1 MSLERLLA
9 DTLHQADDYE
19 PSPDLFARVERSLAE
34 DLAHRRR
41 VRLVAAGVVGGIAA
55 IAALLVA
62 TTTGKNGAWLTPAWA
77 LELVTVGIQVAVMV
91 TIGPSIRRFGQI
103 YVADAFRL
111 SPETGVRFL
120 SLFDVAFYLLFSGRI
135 LMGIDL
141 SASGQTVATR
151 MAGGE
156 YVIRLAS
163 FLLLMGVAHA
173 LTLSVLPVVGLIQ
186 GSTVRRARRMDAG
199 VEAPPVAAGALQA
212 ERVVKVIIWFAAALA
227 LLGGI
232 AAFVLLATFGIVSD

>member
-1 MSLERLLA
+1 VSLERLLA

-41 VRLVAAGVVGGIAA
+41 VRLIAAGIVGGIAA
-55 IAALLVA
+55 AAALLVA
-62 TTTGKNGAWLTPAWA
+62 TTTGQNGAWLTPAWA
-77 LELVTVGIQVAVMV
+77 LELVTVGIQVAVMI

-103 YVADAFRL
+103 YVADCFRL
-111 SPETGVRFL
+111 SPETGARFL

-151 MAGGE
+151 IEGAV
-156 YVIRLAS
+156 YVDRLAS

-173 LTLSVLPVVGLIQ
+173 LTLSVLPVVGLIH
-186 GSTVRRARRMDAG
+186 GSTVRRARRMDA
-199 VEAPPVAAGALQA
+199 VFAAPPVTPAAARA
-212 ERVVKVIIWFAAALA
+212 ERVVKLVIWSAVALA
-227 LLGGI
+227 LMGGI
-232 AAFVLLATFGIVSD
+232 VLFVLVAALGIVSD